1 MISFKAARIGT
12 LIFLIVGFVFTMTSA
27 FAFWR
32 EVTVTTEVEITTIGS
47 PIEILVTDL
56 SVSNDGLRLVP
67 KGYAIAVGDVER
79 IEFYYNIGVSREL
92 LNEVTL
98 QVSINDILINN
109 DDTYSQL
116 VSIEVMG
123 EANGADL
130 DLFNDIIMIT
140 IVVELLEPIDLEE
153 ATAEGLDLNLVNVDN
168 AIEAFEAIKGQD
180 ITFAIRL
187 ELIQKAVTE

>member
-12 LIFLIVGFVFTMTSA
+12 LVFLIVGFSFTMTSA

-79 IEFYYNIGVSREL
+79 IELYYNIGVSREL

-123 EANGADL
+123 QEDGAEL

-140 IVVELLEPIDLEE
+140 IVVVLIEPIDLEE
-153 ATAEGLDLNLVNVDN
+153 ATAEGLDLSLVNVDDSLL
-168 AIEAFEAIKGQD
+168 AFETIRGQD
-180 ITFAIRL
+180 ISFTIEL

>member
-1 MISFKAARIGT
+1 
-12 LIFLIVGFVFTMTSA
+12 MTSA

-32 EVTVTTEVEITTIGS
+32 DVTVATEVEIITLGS

-79 IEFYYNIGVSREL
+79 IELYYNIGVSREL

-153 ATAEGLDLNLVNVDN
+153 ATAEGLDLNLVNVDDSLL
-168 AIEAFEAIKGQD
+168 AFETIKGQD

-187 ELIQKAVTE
+187 ELIQKAATE